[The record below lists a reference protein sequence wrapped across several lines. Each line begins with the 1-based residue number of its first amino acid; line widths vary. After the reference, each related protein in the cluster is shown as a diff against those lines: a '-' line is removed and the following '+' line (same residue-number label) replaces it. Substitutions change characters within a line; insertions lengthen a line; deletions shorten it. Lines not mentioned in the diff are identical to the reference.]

1 MCSLAP
7 PPTTLGL
14 GFHAGVHACLD
25 RRRGVHAA
33 VVAPAACGVMAREPV
48 RRAGAAVSS
57 AVPAQKRSREAPFVP
72 APGQQRELQQRMRE
86 ELDAI
91 RVLQKKAVLLS
102 RSAVPSSKSKDD
114 AAAGA
119 RSVALMEVVAKRR
132 KASQLKR
139 APEAAQQSTEL
150 EKKQKQQRPVVQ
162 RAKPLPTESEP
173 SVAKLLDKAREILE
187 RRRLE
192 EMAQAREK
200 FRQEVLEMEK
210 AAMPDETV
218 YPRDLQELGI
228 AFEYAVTRTRR
239 QAGCVPG

>member
-7 PPTTLGL
+7 PPTALGL
-14 GFHAGVHACLD
+14 GFHAAAAARACLD
-25 RRRGVHAA
+25 RRHR
-33 VVAPAACGVMAREPV
+33 VAPVACGAMAREPV
-48 RRAGAAVSS
+48 RRGGAAVSS
-57 AVPAQKRSREAPFVP
+57 AVPTQKRSREVPVVP
-72 APGQQRELQQRMRE
+72 APKQQKRLEERMRE

-91 RVLQKKAVLLS
+91 RVLHKKALLL
-102 RSAVPSSKSKDD
+102 SKDD
-114 AAAGA
+114 AASGA
-119 RSVALMEVVAKRR
+119 AAKRR
-132 KASQLKR
+132 KASPLK
-139 APEAAQQSTEL
+139 QSTEL
-150 EKKQKQQRPVVQ
+150 EKRQQQQQQRPVDQ
-162 RAKPLPTESEP
+162 RATPLPTESEP

-200 FRQEVLEMEK
+200 FRREVLEMEK